1 MDTRTGIPMQTLID
15 MAYILYK
22 GVQEAVKDPEFM
34 EEFEKWKEE
43 RKSIASIL
51 EKGG

>member
-1 MDTRTGIPMQTLID
+1 

-22 GVQEAVKDPEFM
+22 GVQEAVKDPDFM

-43 RKSIASIL
+43 NR
-51 EKGG
+51 EHD